1 MIASS
6 TTTLSLEDRLNVN
19 LLKYVPTR
27 ATEKER
33 KVLFDA
39 FFLQTSKCFP
49 KARSPIAMLKKKKK
63 KGKEKKRGGKESDRV
78 LQPRVSKA
86 TGRN

>member
-6 TTTLSLEDRLNVN
+6 TTTLSLGDRLNVN

-49 KARSPIAMLKKKKK
+49 KARSPIAMLKKKKR
-63 KGKEKKRGGKESDRV
+63 EKRGGKESDRV

>member
-6 TTTLSLEDRLNVN
+6 TTTLSLGDRLNVN

-27 ATEKER
+27 ATEKKR
-33 KVLFDA
+33 KILFDA
-39 FFLQTSKCFP
+39 FLLQTSKCFP

-63 KGKEKKRGGKESDRV
+63 GKREKERRKGE
-78 LQPRVSKA
+78 
-86 TGRN
+86 

>member
-6 TTTLSLEDRLNVN
+6 TTTLSLGDRLNVN

-49 KARSPIAMLKKKKK
+49 KARSPIAMLKKKKGK
-63 KGKEKKRGGKESDRV
+63 REKERRKGE
-78 LQPRVSKA
+78 
-86 TGRN
+86 